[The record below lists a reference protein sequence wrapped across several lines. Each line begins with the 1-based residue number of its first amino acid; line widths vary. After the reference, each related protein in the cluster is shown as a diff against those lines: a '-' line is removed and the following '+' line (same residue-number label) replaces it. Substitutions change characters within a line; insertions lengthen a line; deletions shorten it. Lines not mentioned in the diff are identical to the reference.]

1 MVFETTE
8 EEITEESTVISE
20 LNPKSQVSLAGSL
33 VKSTCLRLTFAG
45 VECSV
50 GMSGYYSD
58 ALMCR
63 TVNNVC
69 CYYTFYD
76 HMYIIRDKFGW
87 SKQA

>member
-58 ALMCR
+58 ALMQHCAGR
-63 TVNNVC
+63 
-69 CYYTFYD
+69 
-76 HMYIIRDKFGW
+76 
-87 SKQA
+87 